1 MYSPSA
7 STFIYDASSL
17 PIILVVEDVTIDLPM
32 NETQN
37 ENLGLIC
44 SEDAINLQQPTNE
57 LYKIMPLPQQIIDKK
72 SPSN

>member
-1 MYSPSA
+1 
-7 STFIYDASSL
+7 
-17 PIILVVEDVTIDLPM
+17 M

-57 LYKIMPLPQQIIDKK
+57 PYKIMPLAQQLIHKQ